1 MHPLIHPIPKLTATL
16 LTINKHQIRS
26 SWRQK
31 LQLIVRIGPQ
41 TIVWPYYHVYVYVVK
56 ASFPISPARAHLRNG
71 EVCGVLYVAGLLVNQ
86 REGRVHALIL
96 GSVFALLI
104 QGRFLR
110 GRASL
115 RLTVH
120 WRRKHLLKKV
130 QTTIH
135 SVNDLGEQTSGTIA
149 ITKLTSVVKRFRQPH
164 QS

>member
-1 MHPLIHPIPKLTATL
+1 MEAKVAVNSENWSPNYSVTL
-16 LTINKHQIRS
+16 LTRLSLCCESI
-26 SWRQK
+26 
-31 LQLIVRIGPQ
+31 
-41 TIVWPYYHVYVYVVK
+41 
-56 ASFPISPARAHLRNG
+56 ISHLRNG

-120 WRRKHLLKKV
+120 WRRKHLLKV

-135 SVNDLGEQTSGTIA
+135 SVSDLGEQTSGTIA
-149 ITKLTSVVKRFRQPH
+149 ITKLTNVVKRFLNLIKVSAWVVIYLH
-164 QS
+164 WLGHTSILKKI